1 MISHTRAH
9 LAALGVGM
17 FMYKRNRQSCLTK
30 GSVKNRLGVLAA
42 AGLLAV
48 APLTAAHADGISAPA
63 VPTEQGILGGSGVS
77 CATIESAPG
86 TVGSPRPQLTTRVH
100 GESDDASPS
109 SYLRA
114 VFTVDSQNADGSWVP
129 VADAL
134 VPSTGFVADDAV
146 VTATLPTTLSA
157 GTVYRVSAATWS
169 YEDDQ
174 TNHTASAA
182 TAFCYFT
189 VDPTAPLA
197 PKVIYGGPYS
207 ECTANDCA
215 AADGAGIPGTFTFAP
230 ADGDSPVV
238 GYRYKFRTDNAWT
251 NVSGSTVTIAFTPP
265 YRTFAELQVAA
276 QDALGRYGSSTTTS
290 FMVA

>member
-1 MISHTRAH
+1 
-9 LAALGVGM
+9 M
-17 FMYKRNRQSCLTK
+17 FMLKRNRRSCQIK
-30 GSVKNRLGVLAA
+30 GTVLNRLGVWAA

-48 APLTAAHADGISAPA
+48 APLTAAHADGIPAPA
-63 VPTEQGILGGSGVS
+63 VPTEQGIVGGSGFS

-100 GESDDASPS
+100 GESDDPSPS

-114 VFTVDSQNADGSWVP
+114 VFTVDSQNADGSWTS
-129 VADAL
+129 VADTL
-134 VPSTGFVADDAV
+134 VPSTGFVSDDAV

-157 GTVYRVSAATWS
+157 GAVYRMSAATWS
-169 YEDDQ
+169 YAGDQ
-174 TNHTASAA
+174 THHTASAA

-197 PKVIYGGPYS
+197 PKVVYGGPYS
-207 ECTANDCA
+207 ECTPNNCA
-215 AADGAGIPGTFTFAP
+215 GAGGAGIPGTFTFAP

-238 GYRYKFRTDNAWT
+238 GYRYKFRTDSVWT
-251 NVSGSTVTIAFTPP
+251 NVSGSSVTIAYTPP

-276 QDALGRYGSSTTTS
+276 RDALGRYGSSTTTS